1 MAVYAIGDLQGCYDP
16 FREMLDAIK
25 FDPAGDTLW
34 LTGDLV
40 DLESL
45 SHVREPSPLV
55 CLRCGHEHEG
65 PYDAKVPIERTC
77 PKCRSNSVR
86 ALKPKKA

>member
-1 MAVYAIGDLQGCYDP
+1 MAEIRP
-16 FREMLDAIK
+16 MI
-25 FDPAGDTLW
+25 
-34 LTGDLV
+34 
-40 DLESL
+40 
-45 SHVREPSPLV
+45 

-86 ALKPKKA
+86 ALKPEKAKA